1 VLKDRLGRQAKLEW
15 RVTLVRMDAVDRR
28 DRGDQQG
35 TRGKLETQET
45 LGLKDL
51 LVRQA
56 RREMLDPRGL
66 KEPLAR
72 RVLLARL
79 DL

>member
-1 VLKDRLGRQAKLEW
+1 
-15 RVTLVRMDAVDRR
+15 MDAVDRR
-28 DRGDQQG
+28 DRRDQQG
-35 TRGKLETQET
+35 TRGKLETQGT